1 MKFLNKEPRQSIWL
15 STVNQVERL
24 KDYTME
30 QKLGDIKMM
39 ANIDLSQVKEVADF
53 HKLDIELRI
62 FNLKE
67 QNLPYEREIFILK
80 RINNHIKEVDM
91 HIQKNARDNSLSWK
105 DLDDESK

>member
-39 ANIDLSQVKEVADF
+39 ANLDLSQVKEVADF

-62 FNLKE
+62 FSLKE
-67 QNLPYEREIFILK
+67 QNLSYEREIFILK

-91 HIQKNARDNSLSWK
+91 QIQKNARDNSLSWK
-105 DLDDESK
+105 NLDDESK

>member
-1 MKFLNKEPRQSIWL
+1 MKFLNKEPREPIWL
-15 STVNQVERL
+15 STEVLESQ
-24 KDYTME
+24 KGFTME

-39 ANIDLSQVKEVADF
+39 ANLDLSQVKEVADF

-62 FNLKE
+62 FSLKE

-105 DLDDESK
+105 GLEEEEL

>member
-1 MKFLNKEPRQSIWL
+1 MKFLNKEPRQPIWL
-15 STVNQVERL
+15 STVNQVECL

-39 ANIDLSQVKEVADF
+39 ANLDLSQVKEVADF

-62 FNLKE
+62 FSLKE
-67 QNLPYEREIFILK
+67 QNLSYEREIFILR

-105 DLDDESK
+105 GLEEEEL